1 VEEKR
6 SNPGCGYRHPDPE
19 TLGATRGDEK
29 ADDEERKRAQGIDR
43 LAEPSGADLLAVDF
57 SPNSQHPFPLDE
69 AAGWL
74 LPIKGPGRHG
84 RC

>member
-6 SNPGCGYRHPDPE
+6 SNPGCRYRHPDPE

-29 ADDEERKRAQGIDR
+29 ADYEERKRAQGIDR
-43 LAEPSGADLLAVDF
+43 LAEPSGVDLLAVDF
-57 SPNSQHPFPLDE
+57 SPSQHPFPLDE
-69 AAGWL
+69 AAGRP

-84 RC
+84 RY